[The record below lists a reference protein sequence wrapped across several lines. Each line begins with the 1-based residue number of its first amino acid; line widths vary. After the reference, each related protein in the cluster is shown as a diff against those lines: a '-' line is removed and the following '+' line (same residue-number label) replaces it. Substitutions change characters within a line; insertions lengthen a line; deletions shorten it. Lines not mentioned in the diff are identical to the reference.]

1 MGLVDIIKNFI
12 VIIIDCAKILLSV
25 EIDITDS
32 IRVTYGEIM
41 FLGIAIIL
49 LIYLIIC
56 AIVPKKEG

>member
-12 VIIIDCAKILLSV
+12 VIFIDCAKILLSV

-49 LIYLIIC
+49 LIYFIIC